1 MKLCTHTKKF
11 TNFEKSKKRKIIE
24 CDVTFFTDVIVF
36 CKKKKSFYLLLL
48 DSKLVLFFPF
58 FFFRPQWLFSK
69 NTFVSTF
76 IMGMFYFIAVWREL
90 KSITYYPFPS
100 NLKCKIIFA
109 SNCSYV
115 FTKQYIK
122 TNWKSEN
129 FTVIGLVVFLQR
141 AVNWKAVSY
150 MSFFFYALIIIVH
163 ICNLTFFF

>member
-1 MKLCTHTKKF
+1 MTWHFLLMLSF
-11 TNFEKSKKRKIIE
+11 SA
-24 CDVTFFTDVIVF
+24 
-36 CKKKKSFYLLLL
+36 KKKSFYLLLL
-48 DSKLVLFFPF
+48 DSKLVLFFP

-122 TNWKSEN
+122 TKWKLEN

-141 AVNWKAVSY
+141 VVNWKAVSY
-150 MSFFFYALIIIVH
+150 MSFFFYALIIIFH
-163 ICNLTFFF
+163 ICNLTFFFLKKSFFNEYEQRTSLICSAFLFV

>member
-1 MKLCTHTKKF
+1 MTWHFLLTLSF
-11 TNFEKSKKRKIIE
+11 SA
-24 CDVTFFTDVIVF
+24 
-36 CKKKKSFYLLLL
+36 KKKKFLLAFVRFQT
-48 DSKLVLFFPF
+48 SSIFSF

-163 ICNLTFFF
+163 ICNLTFF

>member
-1 MKLCTHTKKF
+1 MTWHFLLTLSF
-11 TNFEKSKKRKIIE
+11 SA
-24 CDVTFFTDVIVF
+24 
-36 CKKKKSFYLLLL
+36 KKKKSFYLLLL

-69 NTFVSTF
+69 NTFVLTF

-100 NLKCKIIFA
+100 NLKRKIIFE
-109 SNCSYV
+109 SNCAYV

-122 TNWKSEN
+122 TNLKSEN

>member
-24 CDVTFFTDVIVF
+24 CDVTFFTDVIIF
-36 CKKKKSFYLLLL
+36 YKKKKKFLLAFVRFQTSSIFSLL
-48 DSKLVLFFPF
+48 

-69 NTFVSTF
+69 NTFVLTF

-100 NLKCKIIFA
+100 NLKRKIIFE
-109 SNCSYV
+109 SNCAYV

-122 TNWKSEN
+122 TNLKSEN

-141 AVNWKAVSY
+141 AVN
-150 MSFFFYALIIIVH
+150 
-163 ICNLTFFF
+163 